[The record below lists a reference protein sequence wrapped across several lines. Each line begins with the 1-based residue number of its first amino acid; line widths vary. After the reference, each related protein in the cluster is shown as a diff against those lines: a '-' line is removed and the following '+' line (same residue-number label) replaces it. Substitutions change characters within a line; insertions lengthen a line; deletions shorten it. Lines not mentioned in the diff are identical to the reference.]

1 MNKTAAPMSRKLTG
15 AVSRYL
21 PSRRKIRGM
30 LKIAEF

>member
-1 MNKTAAPMSRKLTG
+1 MNKTAAPTSLKLTV
-15 AVSRYL
+15 AASRYL